1 MTISYPLSIPGTRF
15 REFSLKP
22 INATFRM
29 QSPFSFAQDAQDWGG
44 RAWQADAMLPPQSL
58 SQARSWEAFFASLK
72 GSYGT
77 FLMGDCMASTPAGSA
92 GGTPLVAGG
101 GQTGEALDIDGA
113 AINQTGWLLAGDYIQ
128 LGTGSSSRLYRVLA
142 DVDTN
147 GSGAATIDIWPSL
160 RSSPSDN
167 ATVIVSNTVGLF
179 AMTDH
184 SVRARSDGAY
194 DVSFSALEAL

>member
-1 MTISYPLSIPGTRF
+1 MTISYPLTLPAGNFRSLSFRTR
-15 REFSLKP
+15 
-22 INATFRM
+22 NATFRE
-29 QSPFSFAQDAQDWGG
+29 QSPFSYAQDAQDWGG
-44 RAWQADAMLPPQSL
+44 RAWEVDAELVPL
-58 SQARSWEAFFASLK
+58 SQSQGRAWEAFFASLK

-77 FLMGDCMASTPAGSA
+77 FLMGDPNAATPSGSA

-101 GQTGEALDIDGA
+101 GQTGETLNIDGA

-128 LGTGSSSRLYRVLA
+128 LGTGSSSQLYRVLA

-167 ATVIVSNTVGLF
+167 ATVIVSSTVGLF
-179 AMTDH
+179 SITDH
-184 SVRARSDGAY
+184 QISQTSMNQWR
-194 DVSFSALEAL
+194 VSFSALEAL